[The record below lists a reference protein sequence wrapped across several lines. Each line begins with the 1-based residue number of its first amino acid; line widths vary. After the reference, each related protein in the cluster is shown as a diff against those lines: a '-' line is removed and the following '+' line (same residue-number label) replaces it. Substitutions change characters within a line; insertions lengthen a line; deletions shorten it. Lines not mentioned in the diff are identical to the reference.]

1 MYHFKLAS
9 NYQTVEFDVDDLNI
23 ENLKLVA
30 NAINEVGKLVQS
42 QSITTSTEKG
52 VSKSSTSKSVP
63 ASEGQL
69 SAIKWMYPKMT
80 AEERSKLTKREAY
93 ELMKNYH
100 KDSEEDE

>member
-9 NYQTVEFDVDDLNI
+9 NYQTVEFDVDELNI

-30 NAINEVGKLVQS
+30 DTINEVGKLVQS
-42 QSITTSTEKG
+42 QSITTNTEKG
-52 VSKSSTSKSVP
+52 ASKSGTSKSVP

-69 SAIKWMYPKMT
+69 NALKWMYPKMT

>member
-9 NYQTVEFDVDDLNI
+9 NYQTVEFDVDELNV

-30 NAINEVGKLVQS
+30 DTINEVGKLVQS
-42 QSITTSTEKG
+42 QSITTNTEKG
-52 VSKSSTSKSVP
+52 ASKSSTSKSVP

-69 SAIKWMYPKMT
+69 NALKWMYPKMT

-100 KDSEEDE
+100 NDSEEDE

>member
-9 NYQTVEFDVDDLNI
+9 NYQTVEFDVDELNI

-30 NAINEVGKLVQS
+30 DTINEVGKLVQS
-42 QSITTSTEKG
+42 QSITTNTEKG
-52 VSKSSTSKSVP
+52 ASKSSTSKSVP

-69 SAIKWMYPKMT
+69 NALKWMYPEMT
-80 AEERSKLTKREAY
+80 AEKRSKLTKREAY
-93 ELMKNYH
+93 ELMRDYH

>member
-69 SAIKWMYPKMT
+69 SAIEWMYPKMT

-93 ELMKNYH
+93 KLMKNYH

>member
-9 NYQTVEFDVDDLNI
+9 NYQTVEFDVDELNI

-30 NAINEVGKLVQS
+30 DTINEVGKLVQS
-42 QSITTSTEKG
+42 QSITTKSE
-52 VSKSSTSKSVP
+52 SKSGTSKSVP

-93 ELMKNYH
+93 ELMKNYS
-100 KDSEEDE
+100 KSSEEDE

>member
-9 NYQTVEFDVDDLNI
+9 NYQTVEFDVDELNI

-30 NAINEVGKLVQS
+30 DTINEVGKLVQS
-42 QSITTSTEKG
+42 QSITTKG
-52 VSKSSTSKSVP
+52 ESKSGTSKSVP

-80 AEERSKLTKREAY
+80 AEERSKLTKKEAY

-100 KDSEEDE
+100 KDSEEDK

>member
-9 NYQTVEFDVDDLNI
+9 NYQTVEFDVDELNI

-30 NAINEVGKLVQS
+30 DTINEVGKLVQS
-42 QSITTSTEKG
+42 QSITTKSE
-52 VSKSSTSKSVP
+52 SKSSTSKSVP

-93 ELMKNYH
+93 ELMKDYS
-100 KDSEEDE
+100 KSSKEDLE